1 MLGALLGLVRPFT
14 LPKGRVEV
22 KALVLAS
29 LWELA
34 LYAYAY

>member
-1 MLGALLGLVRPFT
+1 MLRAVLGLVRPFAI
-14 LPKGRVEV
+14 PKRRVEV
-22 KALVLAS
+22 EASVLAS

>member
-1 MLGALLGLVRPFT
+1 MLGALLGLVRPFAI
-14 LPKGRVEV
+14 PKRRVEV
-22 KALVLAS
+22 EASVLAS

>member
-1 MLGALLGLVRPFT
+1 MLGVLLGPVRPFAI
-14 LPKGRVEV
+14 PKGRVEV
-22 KALVLAS
+22 ESSVLPS

>member
-1 MLGALLGLVRPFT
+1 MLGVLLGLVRPFAI
-14 LPKGRVEV
+14 PKGRVEV
-22 KALVLAS
+22 KASVLAS